1 MNQSISFRGI
11 EIIRLFEIID
21 NRSFVSRKARY
32 LSLVETGD
40 NFYFLLDNIVN
51 FLHEFSLDSHSLMI
65 KYCNV
70 NSTLLSRG
78 LKVKLMKS
86 FLIED
91 CQGDA
96 G

>member
-1 MNQSISFRGI
+1 MNQSIRFRGI

-65 KYCNV
+65 KYFQLQCQFYF
-70 NSTLLSRG
+70 TFSRS
-78 LKVKLMKS
+78 KS
-86 FLIED
+86 ETNEIFPY
-91 CQGDA
+91 
-96 G
+96 